1 MVVSNVIE
9 SNSVM
14 PSLHHSSAESDYYL
28 VRQITTDLSSAS
40 TSRAVH
46 AFISAGGIRSVIPAA
61 SPYYPQDINPLSRG
75 ENKKD
80 PTSSKCHVCCESGK
94 KATAALPDHIMNAVP
109 HSQKGHYPVHLV
121 SVPSNTSPRN
131 TPGPCHAANL
141 NGQSCSTNVYNT
153 WDARQ
158 PVSANTSQSRK
169 TNGKVQ
175 YTSGYASSQAR
186 ASDGLNKIQYSCQF
200 NIDTSAPNRRIDT
213 MNSVH
218 QETPPWSKSN
228 TLIVAP
234 PRHPDYVAQT
244 VCQPVSGHGL
254 VTSNLRY
261 KSMNGHVP
269 AEPNNVF
276 RSANSAFQEQRKSQ
290 GAPYSSV
297 NSCSAPKQQPRNENS
312 ADYFKHGSPSS
323 WSNVSRNTSSNMT
336 CTTKDYPAVLT
347 RDQRV
352 CDSLT
357 TTKGP
362 HCYIS
367 LDSMPQGD
375 RKKDESKLAEVATR
389 CREMVQPREDR
400 MPGIDQEQ
408 PAKKLENFTK
418 FVVGVETR
426 LHWEKI
432 RNDSEN
438 SNTSKEQDMQIV
450 SVSSTHSPHD
460 DPTEMH
466 SNSSQNESDDA
477 FFQLESFTKRDS
489 YYSLGKSKEK
499 GRNSSYEKTDLST
512 REWQ

>member
-1 MVVSNVIE
+1 
-9 SNSVM
+9 
-14 PSLHHSSAESDYYL
+14 
-28 VRQITTDLSSAS
+28 
-40 TSRAVH
+40 
-46 AFISAGGIRSVIPAA
+46 
-61 SPYYPQDINPLSRG
+61 
-75 ENKKD
+75 
-80 PTSSKCHVCCESGK
+80 
-94 KATAALPDHIMNAVP
+94 
-109 HSQKGHYPVHLV
+109 
-121 SVPSNTSPRN
+121 
-131 TPGPCHAANL
+131 
-141 NGQSCSTNVYNT
+141 
-153 WDARQ
+153 
-158 PVSANTSQSRK
+158 
-169 TNGKVQ
+169 
-175 YTSGYASSQAR
+175 
-186 ASDGLNKIQYSCQF
+186 
-200 NIDTSAPNRRIDT
+200 
-213 MNSVH
+213 
-218 QETPPWSKSN
+218 
-228 TLIVAP
+228 
-234 PRHPDYVAQT
+234 
-244 VCQPVSGHGL
+244 
-254 VTSNLRY
+254 
-261 KSMNGHVP
+261 MNGHVP

-297 NSCSAPKQQPRNENS
+297 NSCSATKQQPRNENS
-312 ADYFKHGSPSS
+312 VDYFKHGSPSS
-323 WSNVSRNTSSNMT
+323 WSNVSRYTSSNMT

-477 FFQLESFTKRDS
+477 FCMMRLERVYYSISAKPSLHAQSTANSQEQGSEPCEFDADSHKGNLINVHGDTREPIANCEYSSEQSVASRNKTCKGLSLDMKGHKIAHVPVSCLVKRKANISSTKRDEVCIKRKKMEINNSKVSPKGTVTTAWEKVKKRVEIHPTKKLTYQLENGSKAFLEDPEDLKKTRSKGHS
-489 YYSLGKSKEK
+489 YH
-499 GRNSSYEKTDLST
+499 T
-512 REWQ
+512 